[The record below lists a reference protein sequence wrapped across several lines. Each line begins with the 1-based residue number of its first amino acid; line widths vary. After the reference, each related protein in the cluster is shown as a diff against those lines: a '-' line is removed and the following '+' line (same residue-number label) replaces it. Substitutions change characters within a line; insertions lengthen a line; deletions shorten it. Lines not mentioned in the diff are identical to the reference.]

1 MMGAP
6 SSSPRRQGWLA
17 VAGILLVAV
26 ATGLGIGYGQREAQQ
41 MSGMQDP
48 KAQGKPARQDI
59 STAAATATGKVSNA
73 SAVDAGEVILT
84 NPRYAKPPELFD
96 PISAMAAARAA
107 SAPAS
112 GPAPTTT
119 RASAPTSKPAVPA
132 IAPVGWAGTG
142 SALQQMWESNARTEW
157 KVRPA
162 PLTAPNWR
170 ISGVVQR
177 GQQTQVI
184 VQFDG
189 ETVPRFFK
197 LGDVL
202 PGGAKLAWVKP
213 NVIGVVLVQ
222 NDALAL
228 PVLDGQTQSSLPAS
242 ATPSNPAA
250 STKP

>member
-1 MMGAP
+1 MMRAP
-6 SSSPRRQGWLA
+6 SGSPRRQGWLA
-17 VAGILLVAV
+17 IAGILLVVV
-26 ATGLGIGYGQREAQQ
+26 ATALGFGYGQQEAQQ
-41 MSGMQDP
+41 IGVVQDP
-48 KAQGKPARQDI
+48 KTQGKPAR
-59 STAAATATGKVSNA
+59 TETATTTGIVSNA

-84 NPRYAKPPELFD
+84 NPRYVKPPDLFD
-96 PISAMAAARAA
+96 PVAAMAATRAA
-107 SAPAS
+107 SAPP
-112 GPAPTTT
+112 PAPTNPL
-119 RASAPTSKPAVPA
+119 ASASASKPGVPA

-142 SALQQMWESNARTEW
+142 SALQQMWESNARTDW
-157 KVRPA
+157 KVRPV

-189 ETVPRFFK
+189 ETIPRFFK

-222 NDALAL
+222 HDALAL
-228 PVLDGQTQSSLPAS
+228 PVLDGQTQSSAPAS
-242 ATPSNPAA
+242 STPSNAA
-250 STKP
+250 PSTKP

>member
-1 MMGAP
+1 M
-6 SSSPRRQGWLA
+6 SSPSTSRKQGWLT
-17 VAGILLVAV
+17 VAGLLLVTV
-26 ATGLGIGYGQREAQQ
+26 ATGLGIGYGQREAQRLNLA
-41 MSGMQDP
+41 QDQNE
-48 KAQGKPARQDI
+48 QGKLARQN
-59 STAAATATGKVSNA
+59 SANTTGKVANA

-84 NPRYAKPPELFD
+84 KPRYAKPPEIFD
-96 PISAMAAARAA
+96 PIAAMAARAA
-107 SAPAS
+107 SAPSSIA
-112 GPAPTTT
+112 PA
-119 RASAPTSKPAVPA
+119 ANAANAGKPVAIP

-142 SALQQMWESNARTEW
+142 SSLQQMWESNARTEW

-162 PLTAPNWR
+162 PITAPNWR

-189 ETVPRFFK
+189 ETAPRFFK

-222 NDALAL
+222 HDALAI
-228 PVLDGQTQSSLPAS
+228 PVLDGQTQ
-242 ATPSNPAA
+242 A
-250 STKP
+250 STPVSPTLTNPVPSAKP

>member
-1 MMGAP
+1 MISAP

-48 KAQGKPARQDI
+48 RAQGKPTRQDT
-59 STAAATATGKVSNA
+59 SPATGKVSNA

-84 NPRYAKPPELFD
+84 NPRYIKPPELFD

-112 GPAPTTT
+112 APASTNT
-119 RASAPTSKPAVPA
+119 RASVTTSKPAVNA
-132 IAPVGWAGTG
+132 VAPVGWAGTG
-142 SALQQMWESNARTEW
+142 SALQQMWESNARTDW

-170 ISGVVQR
+170 INGVVQR

-242 ATPSNPAA
+242 ATPSKPAA